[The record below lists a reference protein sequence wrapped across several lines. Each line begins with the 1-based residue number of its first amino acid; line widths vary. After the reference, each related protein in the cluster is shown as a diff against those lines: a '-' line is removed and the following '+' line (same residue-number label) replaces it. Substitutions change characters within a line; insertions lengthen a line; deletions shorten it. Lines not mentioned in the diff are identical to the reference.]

1 MEKEYAVNVDVTMS
15 GTVYVKAAS
24 EEEAQRIVEREMV
37 FTPSDLRNFYHV
49 GPNHVLEVKTE
60 EENENYIEDEYT
72 SSLRG
77 DYSPSCPWNA
87 PGMKV
92 SDFI

>member
-24 EEEAQRIVEREMV
+24 KEEAEKIVEREMS

-49 GPNHVLEVKTE
+49 GPNHVLEVNESE
-60 EENENYIEDEYT
+60 E
-72 SSLRG
+72 
-77 DYSPSCPWNA
+77 
-87 PGMKV
+87 
-92 SDFI
+92 